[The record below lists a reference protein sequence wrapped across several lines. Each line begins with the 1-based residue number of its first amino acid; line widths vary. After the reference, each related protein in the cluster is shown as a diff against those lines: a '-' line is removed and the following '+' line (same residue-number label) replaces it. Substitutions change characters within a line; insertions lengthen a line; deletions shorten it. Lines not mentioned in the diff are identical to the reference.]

1 MKEDLILIGAGGY
14 AKSVLDSVDFDKYN
28 FIGFLDSFKDGSHL
42 GYPILGCNM
51 ETLENRKNYV
61 YFISIGD
68 NESRSSWYKKL
79 VAHNLR
85 AINIIDKSAIVSKE
99 SSFGT
104 GVFVGK
110 MAIVNADVIIGNN
123 VVLNTKSLVEHG
135 ARVGDHSNI
144 STNTTLNGDVKIGAH
159 CFIGS
164 SSVVNGQL
172 TVGDYAVVGS
182 GSVVIHDVADHAVVA
197 GVPAKV
203 IRSKEHE

>member
-1 MKEDLILIGAGGY
+1 MQCKLILIGAGGY
-14 AKSVLDSVDFDKYN
+14 AKSVLDSVDKSQYEV
-28 FIGFLDSFKDGSHL
+28 IGFIDEFKEGEHL
-42 GYPILGCNM
+42 GLPILGHSLTKLPNK
-51 ETLENRKNYV
+51 EKYV
-61 YFISIGD
+61 YFICIGD
-68 NESRSSWYKKL
+68 NASRFTWYERLEAEQLEL
-79 VAHNLR
+79 V
-85 AINIIDKSAIVSKE
+85 NIIDRTALVSDMTT
-99 SSFGT
+99 FGT

-110 MAIVNADVIIGNN
+110 MAIVNADVVIGNN

-172 TVGDYAVVGS
+172 TIGEYAVVGS
-182 GSVVIHDVADHAVVA
+182 GSVVIHDVADHTVVA
-197 GVPAKV
+197 GVPARV